1 MVTSIPRE
9 VDPHAGT
16 PVAATQ
22 DRLAAWRSPVWLFFL
37 LALLVRA
44 WLVYHTHASI
54 IVVDPSIFVS
64 GSIDRIPAYAAAVQ
78 RADRASVLDMIPR
91 NDPYPPFLHRLNA
104 AHLRYRAVRFPTK
117 PGSINVLGVKPLT
130 RTLLPPEAIVLGTH
144 DFPCE
149 I

>member
-16 PVAATQ
+16 PVPATQ

-91 NDPYPPFLHRLNA
+91 NDPYPLLLQRLNA
-104 AHLRYRAVRFPTK
+104 AHVRYRAVRFPTE
-117 PGSINVLGVKPLT
+117 PGNIDILVVTPLN
-130 RTLLPPEAIVLGTH
+130 RTLLPSEAIPLGTH
-144 DFPCE
+144 AFHC
-149 I
+149 